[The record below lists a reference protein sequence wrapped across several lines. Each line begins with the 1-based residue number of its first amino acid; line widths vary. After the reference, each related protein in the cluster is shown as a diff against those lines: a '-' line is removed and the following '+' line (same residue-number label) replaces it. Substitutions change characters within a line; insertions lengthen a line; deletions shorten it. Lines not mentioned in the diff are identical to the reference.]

1 MIRPATVI
9 GPASV
14 IGPDRL
20 QLQEPPE
27 PPPVDPPEVP
37 PADPPV
43 LPPEVSPPVVP
54 SAIEMDGPMLQE
66 ITRTTPAARPPRV
79 EAIVGETLRNQA
91 RMDDNRSLL
100 VM

>member
-1 MIRPATVI
+1 MIGPAIVI

-14 IGPDRL
+14 IGPEGE
-20 QLQEPPE
+20 QLQEPPL
-27 PPPVDPPEVP
+27 PPVDPPEVPP

-66 ITRTTPAARPPRV
+66 MTRTTPAASPPRV
-79 EAIVGETLRNQA
+79 EATVGKALLNDA

>member
-1 MIRPATVI
+1 LVI
-9 GPASV
+9 GPATEMGPARV
-14 IGPDRL
+14 MGPDRL

-37 PADPPV
+37 PPAEPPV

-54 SAIEMDGPMLQE
+54 LAIEIDGPMLQE
-66 ITRTTPAARPPRV
+66 MTRTTPAAIPASVEVRV
-79 EAIVGETLRNQA
+79 GNALRKA
-91 RMDDNRSLL
+91 DVNRFIG